1 YSASRFFTASWKY
14 IYITWSLQCP
24 YLHLVVSTNCLPA
37 KRSYVT
43 KGYQK
48 KGDSNCPSVRI
59 SDITDSK
66 TYSPVIKDSG
76 QNVTSNS
83 ECVFPLSKNSGLFVN
98 HENQLTVVDPFLSS
112 DDGFSVAARKLRG
125 RRRRGK
131 HNFRAS
137 ISPLRLDQSG
147 LLQTSSI
154 ESVTIQPVS
163 AVVPNVDANSMSECS
178 AMKVVETNAVCILT
192 AIDSKLTDRD
202 KEENVDANSMS
213 ECSAMKVVE
222 TNAVCI
228 LTAIDSKLT
237 DRDKEENVDANSMSE
252 CSAMKV
258 VETNAVCILTAIDSK
273 LTDRDKEGL
282 SFLRHITLN
291 FDCPILPIN
300 ETASTISLPRNVS
313 AEQHLSVLKT
323 SRSSCSL
330 GSCHQ
335 YELYLDPIDNVPT
348 IIGQF
353 SINTTDCFLEPYA
366 NVNVNMMQLPTERC
380 LNRVV
385 LEKKETAS
393 SDGSVTLDAPVSR
406 HLALS
411 PIPYRCEDDEIEITE
426 GVVLEKKETASS
438 DGSVTLDA
446 PVSRHLA
453 LSPIPYRCEDDEIEI
468 TEGVVLEKKETA
480 SSDGSVTLDAPVSRH
495 LALSPIPYRCED
507 DEIEITEGVVLEKK
521 ETASSDGSV
530 TLDAPVSRHLALSPI
545 PYRCEDDEIEITEGV
560 VLEKKETASSDGSVT
575 LDAPVS
581 RHLALSP
588 IPYRCEDDEIEITE
602 DVVGRLEATDC
613 QQNSSVSLSN
623 LLMLPKG
630 RPSVT
635 FAPIVVYYD
644 SSNETEPRV
653 SVGPIAGDENNAT
666 LSDYELSEK
675 SIYQED
681 SLNKN
686 KENIELC
693 PESTACSSI
702 QMSNYSSPS
711 SSALPIPR
719 VELPWRTP
727 YDCQFLPFKTKRPPT
742 TSFLQSD
749 GHLRRSK
756 RLCVPATHDRN
767 KVVVYEPAKD
777 EYGLV
782 YQKPIGLA
790 VLPDPDEINR
800 RQKFLNRLKCR
811 NNHQQFLKNEK
822 ANRARRLQ
830 KLAKRYGL
838 LKGKSKTE
846 IDSCIRIQLDPD
858 VEWTSPTETRLPIGT
873 SDASPFQ
880 QVIYPENARFSP
892 FEFSTMECSSYVV
905 PALSGAFPSRTQ
917 SRLPCFEMDA
927 NLTRIVS
934 NEQERRQLHYDP
946 EAINVFKIM
955 SCPPI
960 PMNNNDSSCSLCAV
974 QIAKFAI
981 PLTKPCIVYIPKGIP
996 YKFLNAT
1003 KENLSICR
1011 MRYVLI

>member
-163 AVVPNVDANSMSECS
+163 AVVPMMVGRRRGRRGTVRGNVGSGENVDANSMSECSAMKVVETNAVCILTAIDSKLTDRDKEGVSMSVNGDLNSPVSCRSVISPDKDANSMSECSAMKVVETNAVCILTAIDSKLTDRDKEDANSMSECS

-380 LNRVV
+380 LNR
-385 LEKKETAS
+385 
-393 SDGSVTLDAPVSR
+393 
-406 HLALS
+406 
-411 PIPYRCEDDEIEITE
+411 
-426 GVVLEKKETASS
+426 
-438 DGSVTLDA
+438 
-446 PVSRHLA
+446 
-453 LSPIPYRCEDDEIEI
+453 
-468 TEGVVLEKKETA
+468 
-480 SSDGSVTLDAPVSRH
+480 
-495 LALSPIPYRCED
+495 
-507 DEIEITEGVVLEKK
+507 VVLEKK

>member
-1 YSASRFFTASWKY
+1 M
-14 IYITWSLQCP
+14 
-24 YLHLVVSTNCLPA
+24 
-37 KRSYVT
+37 
-43 KGYQK
+43 
-48 KGDSNCPSVRI
+48 
-59 SDITDSK
+59 
-66 TYSPVIKDSG
+66 
-76 QNVTSNS
+76 
-83 ECVFPLSKNSGLFVN
+83 
-98 HENQLTVVDPFLSS
+98 LTESF
-112 DDGFSVAARKLRG
+112 
-125 RRRRGK
+125 
-131 HNFRAS
+131 
-137 ISPLRLDQSG
+137 SPLRLS
-147 LLQTSSI
+147 
-154 ESVTIQPVS
+154 ESAFSEP
-163 AVVPNVDANSMSECS
+163 AVE
-178 AMKVVETNAVCILT
+178 K
-192 AIDSKLTDRD
+192 
-202 KEENVDANSMS
+202 
-213 ECSAMKVVE
+213 
-222 TNAVCI
+222 
-228 LTAIDSKLT
+228 
-237 DRDKEENVDANSMSE
+237 ENVDANSMSE

-313 AEQHLSVLKT
+313 AEQHLSVYYVISMDLDSIPLLIQYFRVVLEKKET
-323 SRSSCSL
+323 ASSDGSVTLDAPVSRHLALSPIPYRVVLEKKETASSD
-330 GSCHQ
+330 GSVT
-335 YELYLDPIDNVPT
+335 LDAPV
-348 IIGQF
+348 
-353 SINTTDCFLEPYA
+353 S
-366 NVNVNMMQLPTERC
+366 
-380 LNRVV
+380 RVV

-468 TEGVVLEKKETA
+468 TE
-480 SSDGSVTLDAPVSRH
+480 
-495 LALSPIPYRCED
+495 
-507 DEIEITEGVVLEKK
+507 
-521 ETASSDGSV
+521 
-530 TLDAPVSRHLALSPI
+530 
-545 PYRCEDDEIEITEGV
+545 
-560 VLEKKETASSDGSVT
+560 
-575 LDAPVS
+575 
-581 RHLALSP
+581 
-588 IPYRCEDDEIEITE
+588 
-602 DVVGRLEATDC
+602 
-613 QQNSSVSLSN
+613 
-623 LLMLPKG
+623 
-630 RPSVT
+630 
-635 FAPIVVYYD
+635 VYYD